1 MEQYSKTD
9 LRNSFY
15 DGMFANIF
23 ATLTGGMFLTGFA
36 LYLGMN
42 EFMIGVVAS
51 MPFIV
56 TVFQLPAADLA

>member
-15 DGMFANIF
+15 GGMFANAF
-23 ATLTGGMFLTGFA
+23 AALTGGVFITGFA

-42 EFMIGVVAS
+42 DFMIGLVAA
-51 MPFIV
+51 MPFMV
-56 TVFQLPAADLA
+56 TVFQLPASYLA

>member
-1 MEQYSKTD
+1 MEQYLKTD

-23 ATLTGGMFLTGFA
+23 ATLTGGVVLTGFA

-56 TVFQLPAADLA
+56 TVFQVPAADLA

>member
-1 MEQYSKTD
+1 MGLQLTD
-9 LRNSFY
+9 DLKNSIY
-15 DGMFANIF
+15 DDMFANAF
-23 ATLTGGMFLTGFA
+23 ATLTGRVFLTGFA

-56 TVFQLPAADLA
+56 TVFQIPAADLA

>member
-15 DGMFANIF
+15 DGMFANAF
-23 ATLTGGMFLTGFA
+23 ATLTGGVFITGFA

-42 EFMIGVVAS
+42 DFMIGLVAA
-51 MPFIV
+51 MPFMV
-56 TVFQLPAADLA
+56 TVFQLPASYLA

>member
-23 ATLTGGMFLTGFA
+23 ATLTGGLFLTGFA

-56 TVFQLPAADLA
+56 TVFHVPAADLA